1 MKNTAY
7 RKNQSPMK
15 STSRLIRRI
24 WAAILGIVLISVA
37 VVAAYTGMLAG
48 REEKIVMS
56 MSIMSPSIMQGGT
69 IPERHT
75 CDGLNTSPPITWV
88 GVPPGTKSLALIVD
102 DPDAPDPSAPKMTWV
117 HWLLYNIPENATG
130 LAEVVTDKNLPAG
143 TLQGLNDWHLDS
155 YGGPCPPIGTHH
167 YFFKLYALDSVLPD
181 LKKPSKAKLEK
192 AMHGHVLDQSSL
204 VGLYQRQTGR

>member
-1 MKNTAY
+1 MKT
-7 RKNQSPMK
+7 
-15 STSRLIRRI
+15 TSRLVRRI

-48 REEKIVMS
+48 KEEKIIMS
-56 MSIMSPSIMQGGT
+56 MSIMSPSFMHGSQ

-102 DPDAPDPSAPKMTWV
+102 DPDAPDPAAPKMTWV
-117 HWLLYNIPENATG
+117 HWLLYNIPAHATG
-130 LAEVVTDKNLPAG
+130 LIEGGAEGVTDKNLPAG
-143 TLQGLNDWHLDS
+143 TLQGINDWHLSS
-155 YGGPCPPIGTHH
+155 YGGPCPPIGTHR
-167 YFFKLYALDSVLPD
+167 YYFKLYALDRLLPD
-181 LKKPSKAKLEK
+181 LKKPSKATLEK

-204 VGLYQRQTGR
+204 VGLYRRQGGH